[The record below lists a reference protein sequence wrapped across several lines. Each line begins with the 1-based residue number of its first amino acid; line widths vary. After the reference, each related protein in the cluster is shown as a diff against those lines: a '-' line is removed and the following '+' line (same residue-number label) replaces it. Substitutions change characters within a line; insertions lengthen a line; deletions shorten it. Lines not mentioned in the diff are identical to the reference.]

1 MNQFARLLAVVGALL
16 IGLGLAGC
24 SPTPGKSWGSSGGS
38 VSRRE
43 NGTWINYTLEQLRCD
58 DRVYLVLAANGCRGS
73 GGGGG
78 SGTYRG
84 QLDAKDGR
92 KITWS
97 CSTPDGKSGK
107 VVIDG
112 QEFDLT
118 EGALFLV
125 STKDKPTRVEQL
137 VIDAGQLQAGLDT
150 EKFSELAKADP
161 RIAKFLETCKDSK

>member
-1 MNQFARLLAVVGALL
+1 MNQLAGLLTVGCTVL
-16 IGLGLAGC
+16 IGLGLVGC
-24 SPTPGKSWGSSGGS
+24 SRTPGKVWGSSGTTS
-38 VSRRE
+38 HQRE
-43 NGTWINYTLEQLRCD
+43 NGTLINYTVEQLRCD

-84 QLDAKDGR
+84 QLSAKDRR
-92 KITWS
+92 KIAWS
-97 CSTPDGKSGK
+97 CSTPDGTSGK

-118 EGALFLV
+118 GGSLFLV

-137 VIDAGQLQAGLDT
+137 VMDAGQLQAAADT
-150 EKFSELAKADP
+150 EISEWAKADP
-161 RIAKFLETCKDSK
+161 RIGKFLETCKESE